1 MLTLVYGKTL
11 LWYVKLNWPEL
22 QAEIDKSNNIEE
34 DVNIIQFLTN
44 QADKIVRHR
53 KFEQNFYTIYL
64 VVICRA
70 LEQHVE
76 NT

>member
-1 MLTLVYGKTL
+1 MLTLVYGKTFL
-11 LWYVKLNWPEL
+11 QYVKLNWPEL

-34 DVNIIQFLTN
+34 DINIIQFLTS
-44 QADKIVRHR
+44 QADEIVRHR

-64 VVICRA
+64 VVVCRT